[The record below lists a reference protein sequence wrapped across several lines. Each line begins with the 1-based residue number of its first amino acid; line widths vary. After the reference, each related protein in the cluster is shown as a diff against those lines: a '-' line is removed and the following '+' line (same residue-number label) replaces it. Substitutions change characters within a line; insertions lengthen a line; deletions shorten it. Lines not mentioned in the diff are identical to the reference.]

1 MSRKQNFVWS
11 FFSSLK
17 LTIVLLFLMVIIF
30 IVATLVPQQHVAP
43 GFAWLNDMYHS
54 KIFYV
59 LMGLFSLNLMVC
71 SINRLPHSI
80 KQYKTPCFPPP
91 AGIFE
96 NLPPHRIILTD
107 KKMETV
113 NRKVESTLKTKFLP
127 VQKTD
132 VEKGRI
138 FYRESGRFSLF
149 GVYVV
154 HLGVLMIIVGA
165 VIGSMFG
172 FKADVNLAEGE
183 ETNIVQLDKGRGE
196 HPLDFSIRCDKFLVE
211 FYDTGAPKTFQ
222 SDLSFIKNG
231 QVVRQGSVLVNHP
244 LTFEGLRF
252 YQASYGVSEKSRA
265 RLTYTNAGTE
275 SREISAGQGETFD
288 LPAQKAKATVL
299 RVEEDMMQFGPAV
312 KLKIA
317 TDKGHIQFWVFQHIQ
332 QIAEVNP
339 GLFSA
344 VPLFNPGL
352 FKPLVFSL
360 KGIERK
366 YYTGLQVVRDPGI
379 PFVLAG
385 GLMLIAGMMIIF
397 FIAHRRVWVLLEQEP
412 AGIRIRVAGRAHRY
426 NEALQRRID
435 DLCAR
440 MEKELAA

>member
-1 MSRKQNFVWS
+1 MKKANFFWS
-11 FFSSLK
+11 LFSSIK
-17 LTIVLLFLMVIIF
+17 LTIILLFLMIIIF
-30 IVATLVPQQHVAP
+30 IVATLVPPQNVAP
-43 GFAWLNDMYHS
+43 QFDWLSDMYHS
-54 KIFYV
+54 AIFYV

-80 KQYKTPCFPPP
+80 KQYNASCFPPP

-107 KKMETV
+107 KNIETV
-113 NRKVESTLKTKFLP
+113 SRAVESTLKSKFLP
-127 VQKTD
+127 VQKTN
-132 VEKGRI
+132 VERGKI
-138 FYRESGRFSLF
+138 FCRESGRFSLF

-172 FKADVNLAEGE
+172 FKADINLSEGE
-183 ETNIVQLDKGRGE
+183 ETGMVQLDKSRGE
-196 HPLDFSIRCDKFLVE
+196 HQLDFSIRCDKFLVA

-222 SDLSFIKNG
+222 SDLSFIRTG

-265 RLTYTNAGTE
+265 RLTYTNAGAE
-275 SREISAGQGETFD
+275 SQEISAGQGDAFE
-288 LPAQKAKATVL
+288 LPAQQAKAIVL

-312 KLKIA
+312 KLDIK
-317 TDKGHIQFWVFQHIQ
+317 TDNGHIQFWVFQHIQ
-332 QIAEVNP
+332 QIADVNP
-339 GLFSA
+339 GLFSS

-366 YYTGLQVVRDPGI
+366 YYTGLQVVRDPGV

-397 FIAHRRVWVLLEQEP
+397 FCSHQRIWIFVEQEP
-412 AGIRIRVAGRAHRY
+412 NGIKISMAGHSNRY
-426 NEALQRRID
+426 NEAQQRRID
-435 DLCAR
+435 DLSGR
-440 MEKELAA
+440 IKRELAS